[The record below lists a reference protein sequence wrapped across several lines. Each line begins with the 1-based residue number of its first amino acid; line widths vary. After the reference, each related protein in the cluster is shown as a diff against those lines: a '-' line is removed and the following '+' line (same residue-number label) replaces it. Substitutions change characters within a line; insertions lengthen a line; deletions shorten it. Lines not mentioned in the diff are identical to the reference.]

1 MFRKIV
7 AICLTTFLYVT
18 ANAQDFYDEFRAKSI
33 DVEGIMIDQKIN
45 YGQFVAKFGN
55 PDEYER
61 KDTYI
66 TGGVYENE
74 ENKIG
79 RNGFSFCDGGRFFGF
94 YLSDSRFSALT
105 LWIPGGI
112 RVGDKLSKLDNFKY
126 GKPKVAD
133 WMKPTD
139 GSVLYVLFY
148 DYLDGLVFLSAK
160 NGIIEKYGILT
171 LFDVILQ
178 MICHGSHFT
187 RTGREA

>member
-1 MFRKIV
+1 
-7 AICLTTFLYVT
+7 LQD
-18 ANAQDFYDEFRAKSI
+18 NAQDFWEAFKTKNL

-74 ENKIG
+74 ENYKIG

-105 LWIPGGI
+105 LWVPGGI

-139 GSVLYVLFY
+139 GSVQYVLFY
-148 DYLDGLVFLSAK
+148 DYLDGLVFLSVK
-160 NGIIEKYGILT
+160 NGIIEGIWYS
-171 LFDVILQ
+171 DPV
-178 MICHGSHFT
+178 
-187 RTGREA
+187 

>member
-7 AICLTTFLYVT
+7 VICLTAFLYVT
-18 ANAQDFYDEFRAKSI
+18 VDAQDFWEVFKTKNL

-45 YGQFVAKFGN
+45 YGQFVAKFSN

-61 KDTYI
+61 MDTN
-66 TGGVYENE
+66 GGVYENE
-74 ENKIG
+74 ETYKIG
-79 RNGFSFCDGGRFFGF
+79 ENRFSFCDGGRFFSF
-94 YLSDSRFSALT
+94 HLFDARFSALT
-105 LWIPGGI
+105 LWILGGI

-148 DYLDGLVFLSAK
+148 DYLDGLVFLSVK
-160 NGIIEKYGILT
+160 NGIIEGIWYS
-171 LFDVILQ
+171 DPV
-178 MICHGSHFT
+178 
-187 RTGREA
+187 

>member
-7 AICLTTFLYVT
+7 VICLTTFLYVT
-18 ANAQDFYDEFRAKSI
+18 ADAQDFWEVFKTKDL
-33 DVEGIMIDQKIN
+33 DVEGIMINHKIN
-45 YGQFVAKFGN
+45 YGQFVDVYGN

-61 KDTYI
+61 MDTN
-66 TGGVYENE
+66 GGVYENE
-74 ENKIG
+74 ETYRIG
-79 RNGFSFCDGGRFFGF
+79 ENRFSFCDGGRFFGF
-94 YLSDSRFSALT
+94 HLSDERFAALT

-148 DYLDGLVFLSAK
+148 DYLDGLVFLSVK
-160 NGIIEKYGILT
+160 NGIIEGIWYS
-171 LFDVILQ
+171 DPV
-178 MICHGSHFT
+178 
-187 RTGREA
+187 